1 MGNLTVSKLHSSPRG
16 LTLVLAAVND
26 LFAHLKGG
34 FSWENVTRLN
44 IMALATYGRKGV
56 IAAGVPITLSCVL
69 EGGEG
74 ALRGGALIHWNFGE
88 WVETP
93 RARS

>member
-34 FSWENVTRLN
+34 FSWENVT
-44 IMALATYGRKGV
+44 
-56 IAAGVPITLSCVL
+56 
-69 EGGEG
+69 
-74 ALRGGALIHWNFGE
+74 
-88 WVETP
+88 
-93 RARS
+93 